1 MCVRATVLNTALSLV
16 PALSTLVVVLVVVTV
31 VAAKQLVPKI
41 DNAHAFII
49 IIIFVTSASHST
61 SVVLL
66 LLFNRG
72 TKRFGRRRKPCHSIL
87 GSTQKN
93 SDPEWDGGWVNGR
106 ESERATYAPAI
117 CHRRFHS
124 HMLTQNYPRA
134 AQFALIFRFFPRAAL
149 SGSSASFSVIISNR
163 A

>member
-41 DNAHAFII
+41 DNAHAFIVI
-49 IIIFVTSASHST
+49 IIIFVTSGGEENHVTAF
-61 SVVLL
+61 LDQ
-66 LLFNRG
+66 
-72 TKRFGRRRKPCHSIL
+72 RRKIL
-87 GSTQKN
+87 TRSGTAAGRM
-93 SDPEWDGGWVNGR
+93 GG

-134 AQFALIFRFFPRAAL
+134 AQFALIFRFFTRAAL